1 MDKRTILLNL
11 QHHAKWLKDQT
22 QSTVNGGYL
31 AANVMVGCVQIIN
44 CCGQS
49 IRQWVDLDNGRR
61 KLLGHIQESYATQRG
76 RRVLSKLVAL
86 TIAAVQASSW
96 VDDFGAD
103 ALPVQREPARRSD
116 AHIRAMQE
124 GKRRARERR
133 GESPKR
139 SP

>member
-22 QSTVNGGYL
+22 QSTVDGGYL
-31 AANVMVGCVQIIN
+31 AANVMVGCVQILN

-49 IRQWVDLDNGRR
+49 IRRWVDRDNGRR
-61 KLLGHIQESYATQRG
+61 KLLGRVQENYATQRG
-76 RRVLSKLVAL
+76 RKVLAKLIDL
-86 TIAAVQASSW
+86 AVSAVEACIW
-96 VDDFGAD
+96 TADFGAD
-103 ALPVQREPARRSD
+103 ALPVQREPARRSG

-124 GKRRARERR
+124 GKRRAREQR